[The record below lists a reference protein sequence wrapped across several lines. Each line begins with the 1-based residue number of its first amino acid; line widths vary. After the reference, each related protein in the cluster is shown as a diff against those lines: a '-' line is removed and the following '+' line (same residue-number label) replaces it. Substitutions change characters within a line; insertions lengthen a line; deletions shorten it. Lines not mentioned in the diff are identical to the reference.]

1 MSKNMTDKE
10 LYMNR
15 AVELALKA
23 KGKTS
28 PNPLVGAVIVKD
40 SRIIAEGYHKGAGKP
55 HAEIEAIKNAGSNAE
70 GSDLYITLE
79 PCNFHGRTPPCI
91 DTIKTIDFRR
101 IIIGMIDP
109 NPRVNGRSVEFLR
122 EKGYDVVTGVLED
135 KVRRLNPYYKF
146 FIENR
151 RPFVVMK
158 IAQSVDGYIAPSR
171 EKKVYLTCRQ
181 SRREVHRIRGG
192 VDGILIGSGTVNIDN
207 PILDARLIDKDYKPA
222 VIIADFPNELD
233 YSTDIIN
240 DRSRRKFIIVS
251 SRYRDEIE
259 ERENTEYIFV
269 DNKADSWDKL
279 RTMMPERNII
289 SILVEGGAGVFSSAI
304 ENRSYDELTVFTAPL
319 ILGSGV
325 RAIET
330 DSMQELELIEH
341 SLVDGD
347 VMMRYRCLPD

>member
-1 MSKNMTDKE
+1 MKDNE

-15 AVELALKA
+15 AIELALKA

-40 SRIIAEGYHKGAGKP
+40 NKIIAEGYHKGAGKP
-55 HAEIEAIKNAGSNAE
+55 HAEIEAIKKAGTDAS

-109 NPRVNGRSVEFLR
+109 NPRVNGKSVEFLR
-122 EKGYDVVTGVLED
+122 KRGYEVVTGILED
-135 KVRRLNPYYKF
+135 KIRKLNPYYKF

-158 IAQSVDGYIAPSR
+158 IAQSIDGYIAPAR
-171 EKKVYLTCRQ
+171 NRKVYLTCES

-192 VDGILIGSGTVNIDN
+192 IDGILIGSGTINIDN
-207 PILDARLIDKDYKPA
+207 PILDARLIDKNYKPA
-222 VIIADFPNELD
+222 VIIADFSNELD
-233 YSTDIIN
+233 YNADIIN
-240 DRSRRKFIIVS
+240 DGSRRKYVIVS
-251 SRYRDEIE
+251 SQYRNRIE
-259 ERENTEYIFV
+259 KRENTEYIFV
-269 DNKADSWDKL
+269 DSKADSWDKL

-330 DSMQELELIEH
+330 ESMQKLELIEH